1 MDPTIKRAL
10 FLTSRIKEL
19 ENDLKKCEDSGDEV
33 GVKRA
38 KREMAKLRQELN
50 KII

>member
-1 MDPTIKRAL
+1 MDPTIRRAL
-10 FLTSRIKEL
+10 LLTSKIKEL
-19 ENDLKKCEDSGDEV
+19 ENVLKKCEDSGDEV

-38 KREMAKLRQELN
+38 KREMARLRKELN